1 MAEKGTFLVPTRSA
15 MDARERLAKQFG
27 IPREPL
33 GDNLDR
39 MENGNASL
47 QRAMKAGVKIAAG
60 TDAGGSAARHGF
72 IAREIELLVEAGM
85 SPKAALESATRVAS
99 ELMGIDDQVGT
110 IEVGKQADI
119 VLIDGAPHSD
129 LGALRNVWAVFLA
142 GRRVR

>member
-1 MAEKGTFLVPTRSA
+1 
-15 MDARERLAKQFG
+15 
-27 IPREPL
+27 
-33 GDNLDR
+33 
-39 MENGNASL
+39 MENGKASL

-110 IEVGKQADI
+110 IKVGKQADI
-119 VLIDGAPHSD
+119 VLIDGDPHSD